1 MPTIL
6 LTCGET
12 SGEQHAARL
21 VRELKALDPSCRVLV
36 LGGDTLAKAGAE
48 VVHSIDRYAVMG
60 FAEVLAKLPRFI
72 ALERSLR
79 ALLAGGDIDLFIPV
93 DYPGLNLRLSRY
105 AKAAGVP
112 VLYFISPQVWAWGA
126 WRLQRMKRSI
136 DLMAVILPFEVELY
150 RRAGISVVFA
160 GHPMLEEIEP
170 PARPKEA
177 PVPGARFMVMLFP
190 GSRRQEF
197 ERMFPALIAAARRI
211 RERFA
216 GATFTV
222 ALAPLVSE
230 GAVRIPPDMR
240 SCFRTTRAGIAEL
253 GDAAIALAASGT
265 VTLQC
270 ALSGTPTVVF
280 YRTSPVTHAIG
291 KLLVKIPW
299 IAMPNVLSRRRI
311 VPELIQSDAKPE
323 RIAEE
328 AGSILGDP
336 ARYRSMSADLISLRS
351 ALEGPGGI
359 RRIAGI
365 ALRMAAGEDPA
376 EIARSF
382 DDRPALRP

>member
-6 LTCGET
+6 MTCGET

-21 VRELKALDPSCRVLV
+21 VRELKALDPSCHVRV

-112 VLYFISPQVWAWGA
+112 VLYFIGPQVWAWGA
-126 WRLQRMKRSI
+126 WRIQRMKRSI

-160 GHPMLEEIEP
+160 GHPMLEEIET

-177 PVPGARFMVMLFP
+177 PIPGAPFMVMLFP

-197 ERMFPALIAAARRI
+197 ERMFPTLVEAARRI

-230 GAVRIPPDMR
+230 EAVRIPADMR
-240 SCFRTTRAGIAEL
+240 SYFRTTRAGIAEL

-270 ALSGTPTVVF
+270 ALSGTPMVVF

-291 KLLVKIPW
+291 KSLVKIPW
-299 IAMPNVLSRRRI
+299 IAMPNVLSRRRV

-365 ALRMAAGEDPA
+365 ALRMAAGADPA
-376 EIARSF
+376 EIVRSF
-382 DDRPALRP
+382 DHRSALRP